1 MRHLAVM
8 SCLLLLAACAATP
21 TAHQAEARPLLPPA
35 SLGERAASQ
44 VVRAAIGPRDLTF
57 NCVITIQDG
66 VMTVVG
72 LNATGVRLFT
82 VSHDGRE
89 VKSETSPGVPRQF
102 DPEHLLADLQLVYA
116 PLPLLQSH
124 LKAQGWQLSEP
135 VPGTR
140 RLRRGERLVAEV
152 HFSAE
157 DPWTSRSWL
166 VNFAPDYSLQID
178 SQTM

>member
-1 MRHLAVM
+1 MRCLAAM
-8 SCLLLLAACAATP
+8 SCLLLLGACAGAP
-21 TAHQAEARPLLPPA
+21 TAQQAVARPLLPPA
-35 SLGERAASQ
+35 SLGERTASQ
-44 VVRAAIGPRDLTF
+44 VVRAALGTRDLTF
-57 NCVITIQDG
+57 HCVITIQDG

-82 VSHDGRE
+82 VRHDGTA
-89 VKSETSPGVPRQF
+89 VQTETSPGVPRQF

-124 LKAQGWQLSEP
+124 LQAQGWQLSEP

-140 RLRRGERLVAEV
+140 RLRRGEQWVAEV

-166 VNFAPDYSLQID
+166 VNFAQGYSLQID
-178 SQTM
+178 SQAM